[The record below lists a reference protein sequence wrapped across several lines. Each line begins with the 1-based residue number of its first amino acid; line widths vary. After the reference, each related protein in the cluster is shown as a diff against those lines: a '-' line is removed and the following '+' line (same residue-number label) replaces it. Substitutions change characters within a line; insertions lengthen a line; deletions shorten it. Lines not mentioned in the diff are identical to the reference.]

1 MDQHVYFIKLDGK
14 IADAYSWEYFQKL
27 VQAAVEHCFSDMSE
41 EAVDQAA
48 KKIFNKALEQMKKKV
63 SDKVL
68 ELDDV
73 RLENEELRDC
83 VRYALADYP
92 DVLTAYLNTNN
103 DQIIKLQRKIATE
116 MSKIMTVG
124 DKSNGTVDS
133 SLASTRRALKYD
145 AFERVLYREYTLTPE
160 QREALE
166 DGFIY
171 IHDMGAR
178 RDTINCCLFDM
189 KRVLSGGFEMG
200 NVWYEEPS
208 TLPEAFDV
216 LASVTLTNASQIYG
230 GFTISEIDNLLSDY
244 AAKSFEQYCEKYR
257 AIGLS
262 EDQVKNLAEKDIEN
276 DFDNGFKSL
285 EYKFNTVI
293 SSRGDYPFVTISFGL
308 CKDKFAEM
316 AVKSA
321 ITTRM
326 HGQGKEGF
334 KKPVLFPKLVFLFD
348 HALHGEGMRLEY
360 LFDLALECSG
370 QVMYPEFL
378 SLTGDG
384 YVASMYKKYG
394 AVISPMC
401 CRAFL
406 SPWFEHGG
414 KTPADEEDRP
424 VYIGRF
430 NIGVVSLNLPLILM
444 KAREEKR
451 DFHEVLDGYLEM
463 IRDIHKN
470 TYRYLSKLKAY
481 TNPVAYTQGG
491 LYGGNLDLN
500 DSIEPLLKSATA
512 SFGFTALNELQRL
525 YNQKSLYEDGE
536 FASETIA
543 YVNAKVEEFSEQ
555 DHILYNVYGTPAEKL
570 CGVQVKQFN
579 AKYGVVKNVSD
590 RKYYSN
596 SFHCHVSEEITPIEK
611 QESEHRFWDYAN
623 GGKIQYVRITNP
635 ENKEALKA
643 IVLHAMKL
651 GLYEGINLSLVY
663 CDHCGADFH
672 NIQHVDVCPRC
683 GSREITKIE
692 RMCGFLSY
700 TRIHGSTRLNEAKMA
715 EIKDRKSM

>member
-1 MDQHVYFIKLDGK
+1 MKQHVFFKKLNGEIAKAYDWKYF
-14 IADAYSWEYFQKL
+14 YKL
-27 VQAAVEHCFSDMSE
+27 VNAAVQNCFSDLDE
-41 EAVDQAA
+41 ETVKQLAQ
-48 KKIFNKALEQMKKKV
+48 KIFQKAAELKK
-63 SDKVL
+63 DI
-68 ELDDV
+68 
-73 RLENEELRDC
+73 LENEELRDC
-83 VRYALADYP
+83 VHCVLAEYP
-92 DVLTAYLNTNN
+92 DVLTAYLNANER
-103 DQIIKLQRKIATE
+103 QIIHVQRTIAAE
-116 MSKIMTVG
+116 MSKIMTIG
-124 DKSNGTVDS
+124 DKSNGSVDS

-145 AFERVLYREYTLTPE
+145 AFERVLYREYALTAG
-160 QREALE
+160 QRTALE

-200 NVWYEEPS
+200 NVWYEEPA
-208 TLPEAFDV
+208 TLSEAFDV

-244 AAKSFEQYCEKYR
+244 AAKSYKKYYEKYHQ
-257 AIGLS
+257 IGLS
-262 EDQVKNLAEKDIEN
+262 EQQSDELARNDIKE

-293 SSRGDYPFVTISFGL
+293 SSRGDYPFITISFGL
-308 CKDKFAEM
+308 CKDTFAEM
-316 AVKSA
+316 AVESV

-326 HGQGKEGF
+326 NGQGKDGF

-348 HALHGEGMRLEY
+348 HALHDKGGRLEY

-370 QVMYPEFL
+370 KVMYPEFL

-406 SPWFEHGG
+406 SPWYERGG
-414 KTPADEEDRP
+414 KTPADDSDRP

-444 KAREEKR
+444 KARQEQK
-451 DFHEVLDGYLEM
+451 DFYDVLDVYLEM
-463 IRDIHKN
+463 IRDIHTN
-470 TYRYLSKLKAY
+470 TYQYLSKIKAY

-491 LYGGNLDLN
+491 LYGGNLELN
-500 DSIEPLLKSATA
+500 DSIAPLLQSATA

-525 YNQKSLYEDGE
+525 YNGKSLYEDGD
-536 FASETIA
+536 FALNTIA
-543 YVNAKVEEFSEQ
+543 YVNDKIEHFSEQ

-570 CGVQVKQFN
+570 CGVQVKQFQK
-579 AKYGVVKNVSD
+579 KYGVIENVSD
-590 RKYYSN
+590 RMYYSN
-596 SFHCHVSEEITPIEK
+596 SFHCHVSEDISPIEK
-611 QESEHRFWDYAN
+611 QESEHRFWNYAN

-635 ENKEALKA
+635 ENKPALKD

-672 NIQHVDVCPRC
+672 NIQHVDVCPKC